1 MANPKPLMAKS
12 SGTDTADAAVQSA
25 LRTLDAEGGG
35 IAAHRRRRCNP
46 ISARP
51 LSPPPT

>member
-1 MANPKPLMAKS
+1 MANPNPLMAES
-12 SGTDTADAAVQSA
+12 SGTYPADAAVQSA
-25 LRTLDAEGGG
+25 LRTLDAG
-35 IAAHRRRRCNP
+35 AAASLRYRRRCNP